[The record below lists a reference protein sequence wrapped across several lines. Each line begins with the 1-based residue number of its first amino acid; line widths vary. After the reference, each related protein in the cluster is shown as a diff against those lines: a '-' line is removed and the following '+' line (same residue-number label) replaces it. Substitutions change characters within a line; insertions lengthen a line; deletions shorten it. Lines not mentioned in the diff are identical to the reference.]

1 MLLETTLMA
10 LTADS
15 KKERKAKVLNPPPP
29 FIVSYS
35 KNVKHVLNSMSL
47 GWYSQIIFL
56 YHS

>member
-29 FIVSYS
+29 FIVS
-35 KNVKHVLNSMSL
+35 
-47 GWYSQIIFL
+47 
-56 YHS
+56 